1 MYFFFNSNRS
11 CFHRVWIGWIRIC
24 RAINDFIENMFE
36 KHTRFVTS
44 HHTAVIIACFVFTAL
59 MAVGAVWFKAL
70 QRNEELFIPQG
81 STAFTD
87 LDRAQKEFPDMKY
100 RVQDIIISGKLN
112 RKSFIEILTSFE
124 L

>member
-1 MYFFFNSNRS
+1 M
-11 CFHRVWIGWIRIC
+11 
-24 RAINDFIENMFE
+24 
-36 KHTRFVTS
+36 TS
-44 HHTAVIIACFVFTAL
+44 HHTAVIIGCFIFTAL

-100 RVQDIIISGKLN
+100 RVQDIIISG
-112 RKSFIEILTSFE
+112 RIWMQYVIKSLSSD
-124 L
+124 